1 MLDVTAIIDT
11 SKDKGTPKKPYM
23 LCKMHSKFQE
33 EKEVVIYFKNFPMH
47 KLYSDEIKQFMEV
60 IRKAENSLCNKS

>member
-11 SKDKGTPKKPYM
+11 SKDKGTPKKPY
-23 LCKMHSKFQE
+23 CYAKCIQSFRKK
-33 EKEVVIYFKNFPMH
+33 EKLVIYFKNFPMH